1 MADLLP
7 RLSIPAGTDAL
18 PPDTLFAPD
27 CQEIWLEV
35 GFGDGSHLAAQ
46 AEANPHIGLI
56 GCEPFVNGVAHLLE
70 QIETAGLRNVRIY
83 QDDARQLIS
92 RLPSASLARVF
103 VLFPDPWHKKRH
115 HKRRFI
121 TPETLDELAR
131 VMRPGAELR
140 FASDSADYVAWT
152 VRVLGA
158 HCSFSVAAEQPSDT
172 QSRQNRPDDWPPT
185 KYERKALAAGRRP
198 AYLRFIRV

>member
-18 PPDTLFAPD
+18 APETLFAPD

-46 AEANPHIGLI
+46 AEANPHIGLL

-70 QIETAGLRNVRIY
+70 QIETAGLDNIRIY
-83 QDDARQLIS
+83 QDDARQLLS
-92 RLPSASLARVF
+92 RLPDACLARVF
-103 VLFPDPWHKKRH
+103 LLFPDPWHKKRH

-140 FASDSADYVAWT
+140 FASDSAGYVAWT
-152 VRVLGA
+152 EQALAA
-158 HCSFSVAAEQPSDT
+158 HSCFGGMTGQASD
-172 QSRQNRPDDWPPT
+172 RHDRPDDWPPT

-198 AYLRFIRV
+198 AYLRFVRV